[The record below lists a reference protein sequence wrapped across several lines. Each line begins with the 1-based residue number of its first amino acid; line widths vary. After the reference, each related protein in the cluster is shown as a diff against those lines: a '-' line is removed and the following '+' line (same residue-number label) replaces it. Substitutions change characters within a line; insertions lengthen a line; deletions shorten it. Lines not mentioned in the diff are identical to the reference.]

1 MGWTFLT
8 NHALVLSYIAQH
20 PRVTA
25 RELSGAIG
33 ITERATRKIIADLD
47 AAKYITK
54 KREGR
59 RVRYGIEPNLPLRHE
74 TQRHTAISALL
85 EALGWEKRPKGTR
98 KGSDVEAN

>member
-47 AAKYITK
+47 DAEYITK

-59 RVRYGIEPNLPLRHE
+59 RVRYRINPNLSLRHK
-74 TQRHTAISALL
+74 TQRHTAIGGFL
-85 EALGWEKRPKGTR
+85 EALGWERRPKRTQKR
-98 KGSDVEAN
+98 Q

>member
-20 PRVTA
+20 PHVTA

-47 AAKYITK
+47 AAKYITR

-59 RVRYGIEPNLPLRHE
+59 RVRYGIEPDLSLRHE
-74 TQRHTAISALL
+74 TQRHTAVSAFL
-85 EALGWEKRPKGTR
+85 EVLGWERSPKRG
-98 KGSDVEAN
+98 